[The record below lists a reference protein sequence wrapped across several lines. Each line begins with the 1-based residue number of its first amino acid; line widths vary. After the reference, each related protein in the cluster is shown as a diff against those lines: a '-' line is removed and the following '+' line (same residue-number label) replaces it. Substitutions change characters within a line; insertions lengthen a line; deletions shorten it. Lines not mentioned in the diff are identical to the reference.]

1 MELREFLN
9 RVVGQGSITQN
20 DEGQWSIK
28 PYEVVI
34 TSRNGDH
41 VNGFISFKGERFQ
54 EFNGDAH
61 NDLRI
66 VNGIVE
72 SSNMRV
78 LLMLFGMG
86 ITNERSK
93 PSKSRGQKSLRA
105 WLKTL
110 CAKRH
115 GLSL

>member
-9 RVVGQGSITQN
+9 RVVGQGSVTQN

-34 TSRNGDH
+34 TSRNGDDY

-54 EFNGDAH
+54 EFSGDAR

-66 VNGIVE
+66 VNGLVE
-72 SSNMRV
+72 SLNHGYASAIKDVVINGNV
-78 LLMLFGMG
+78 GES
-86 ITNERSK
+86 IK
-93 PSKSRGQKSLRA
+93 PFKFL
-105 WLKTL
+105 
-110 CAKRH
+110 
-115 GLSL
+115 

>member
-20 DEGQWSIK
+20 DEGQWLIK

-34 TSRNGDH
+34 TSRNSDDY

-54 EFNGDAH
+54 EFSGDVR

-66 VNGIVE
+66 VNGLVGSLNHGYAAAIKDV
-72 SSNMRV
+72 V
-78 LLMLFGMG
+78 LKGNVG
-86 ITNERSK
+86 ETIK
-93 PSKSRGQKSLRA
+93 PFKFV
-105 WLKTL
+105 
-110 CAKRH
+110 
-115 GLSL
+115 

>member
-72 SSNMRV
+72 SLNHGYAAAIKDVV
-78 LLMLFGMG
+78 LKGNVG
-86 ITNERSK
+86 ETIK
-93 PSKSRGQKSLRA
+93 PFKFV
-105 WLKTL
+105 
-110 CAKRH
+110 
-115 GLSL
+115 